1 MAGIPAINLH
11 STVSLGTIPLFVPTD
26 SMLFRKVLP
35 ERIDVVSKRIINLI
49 ILEYRF
55 RLVVIK
61 THLGGKYTSFKG
73 TNGTGP
79 KTCASIPKSLAG
91 WYSIFTRSS
100 KLCSRSV
107 TVDVRARAHTKFTTA
122 DSGKGGIQGDP
133 LD

>member
-55 RLVVIK
+55 RLVV
-61 THLGGKYTSFKG
+61 T
-73 TNGTGP
+73 
-79 KTCASIPKSLAG
+79 
-91 WYSIFTRSS
+91 
-100 KLCSRSV
+100 
-107 TVDVRARAHTKFTTA
+107 
-122 DSGKGGIQGDP
+122 
-133 LD
+133 